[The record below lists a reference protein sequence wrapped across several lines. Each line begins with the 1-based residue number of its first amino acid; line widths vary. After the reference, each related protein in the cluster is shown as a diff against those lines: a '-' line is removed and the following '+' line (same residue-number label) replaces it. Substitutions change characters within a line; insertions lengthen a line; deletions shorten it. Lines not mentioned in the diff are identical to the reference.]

1 MAVSAAPIARLYRTS
16 IAKKTIMAVTGG
28 IGILFLIAHIWGNL
42 HIFEGSAQFNGY
54 SKFLRVV
61 GAPVFASSQLL
72 WAVRIVLIVCVVLH
86 VTAAV
91 QLWQQSRAGRPVGYK
106 VHKNPGATWA
116 SRTMRIGGLIIL
128 AFIIIHLANL
138 TWGWLH
144 PNFVEGDVYHNVVAL
159 FSLWYVTLFYVVAM
173 LAIGFHLYHGAWSMW
188 QTLGVRTRR
197 NDGLLRGGA
206 LVLAV
211 VFVLA
216 SSAVPVAVLAGI
228 VH

>member
-1 MAVSAAPIARLYRTS
+1 MAVSAAPVVRLYRTS

-28 IGILFLIAHIWGNL
+28 IGILFLILHIWGNL

-54 SKFLRVV
+54 SRFLRIV

-86 VTAAV
+86 VTAAA
-91 QLWQQSRAGRPVGYK
+91 QLWQQSRASRPVGYK

-144 PNFVEGDVYHNVVAL
+144 PSFVEGDVYHNVVAL
-159 FSLWYVTLFYVVAM
+159 FSLWYVTVFYVVAM

-216 SSAVPVAVLAGI
+216 SSAVPVAVLAGL

>member
-1 MAVSAAPIARLYRTS
+1 MAVSAAPVVRLYRTS

-28 IGILFLIAHIWGNL
+28 IGILFLILHIWGNL

-54 SKFLRVV
+54 SRFLRIV

-91 QLWQQSRAGRPVGYK
+91 QLWQQSRASRPVGYK

-144 PNFVEGDVYHNVVAL
+144 PSFVEGDVYHNVVAL
-159 FSLWYVTLFYVVAM
+159 FSLWYVTVFYVVAM

-216 SSAVPVAVLAGI
+216 SSAVPVAVLAGL